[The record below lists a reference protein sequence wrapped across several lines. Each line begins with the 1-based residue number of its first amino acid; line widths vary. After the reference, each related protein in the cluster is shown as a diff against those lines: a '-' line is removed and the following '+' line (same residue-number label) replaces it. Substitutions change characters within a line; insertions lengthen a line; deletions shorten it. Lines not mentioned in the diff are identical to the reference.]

1 MGIVGMVRGPR
12 YQGRG
17 MGSLLVTILLRLL
30 CVFVVGPSGLPGAVE
45 DTSHGERVLS
55 TDPKD

>member
-1 MGIVGMVRGPR
+1 MGMVRGPR

-30 CVFVVGPSGLPGAVE
+30 CVFVVGSSGLPGAVE
-45 DTSHGERVLS
+45 DPSHGERVLS